1 MCSLVGGL
9 EQEQQWTD
17 RLEGTGAEA
26 EGPAAWRQSR
36 QAQVGLANRILSQH
50 GLAVRDWDA
59 HTFVL
64 SNRTGQS
71 ELVSRL
77 AAVWST
83 AERLGRCRRGPLNPV
98 PLSPLGGEGG
108 GEGAATWFRVPPS
121 PAFLGAGR
129 PR

>member
-1 MCSLVGGL
+1 MCSLCGGL
-9 EQEQQWTD
+9 EQEQHWTD

-77 AAVWST
+77 AAVWGT
-83 AERLGRCRRGPLNPV
+83 PGRLGRRPRGPLKPG
-98 PLSPLGGEGG
+98 PPSRLEGEEGGE
-108 GEGAATWFRVPPS
+108 EAAP
-121 PAFLGAGR
+121 
-129 PR
+129 

>member
-1 MCSLVGGL
+1 VYVVWRGV
-9 EQEQQWTD
+9 EQARHWTD
-17 RLEGTGAEA
+17 RLEGTASSEA
-26 EGPAAWRQSR
+26 EEPAAWRQGR
-36 QAQVGLANRILSQH
+36 QLQIALANRILSQH

-83 AERLGRCRRGPLNPV
+83 AERLGRCRCDPLNPV
-98 PLSPLGGEGG
+98 LLSRLEGE
-108 GEGAATWFRVPPS
+108 EGVEEAAT
-121 PAFLGAGR
+121 
-129 PR
+129 

>member
-1 MCSLVGGL
+1 MCSLCGGL
-9 EQEQQWTD
+9 EQEQHWTD

-59 HTFVL
+59 HVFVL

-77 AAVWST
+77 GAGWGPPQ
-83 AERLGRCRRGPLNPV
+83 RLRALRRGPPKPG
-98 PLSPLGGEGG
+98 PLSP
-108 GEGAATWFRVPPS
+108 P
-121 PAFLGAGR
+121 
-129 PR
+129 

>member
-59 HTFVL
+59 HVFVL

-77 AAVWST
+77 AAGWST
-83 AERLGRCRRGPLNPV
+83 AARPGRCRCGPPNPV
-98 PLSPLGGEGG
+98 LLSPPGGGEG
-108 GEGAATWFRVPPS
+108 GEGAATGVPVTSS
-121 PAFLGAGR
+121 PA
-129 PR
+129 